1 MQQWKQKKL
10 RLEIPF
16 APISVH
22 VTARLTARYWVP
34 NFCHS
39 WSFAF
44 IAPHPPFLIC
54 HYWQLYATI
63 RTIRD
68 YSHCS
73 HYLLFAIRYTL
84 FGTTSYLLP
93 GFSRHPLISAQYVNL
108 KNFYEISSKWSSDI
122 GSRKYAE
129 MFSKYFYFD
138 KKKITYTL
146 VHFRAYFSETNR
158 KIVKARLTLVA
169 YLVLIHIVQFFL
181 FFFPCAW

>member
-1 MQQWKQKKL
+1 MSTLL
-10 RLEIPF
+10 RGWLRGTGYQ
-16 APISVH
+16 ISVI
-22 VTARLTARYWVP
+22 RG
-34 NFCHS
+34 HS
-39 WSFAF
+39 PLSPG
-44 IAPHPPFLIC
+44 PHPPFLIC
-54 HYWQLYATI
+54 HYWPLYATI

-84 FGTTSYLLP
+84 FETTSYLLL
-93 GFSRHPLISAQYVNL
+93 GFYRHPLISGQYVNL

-129 MFSKYFYFD
+129 IFSKYFYFD
-138 KKKITYTL
+138 KKITYAL

-169 YLVLIHIVQFFL
+169 YLVLIHIVQFFCCCCFL
-181 FFFPCAW
+181 FSLCVIMRSRVI